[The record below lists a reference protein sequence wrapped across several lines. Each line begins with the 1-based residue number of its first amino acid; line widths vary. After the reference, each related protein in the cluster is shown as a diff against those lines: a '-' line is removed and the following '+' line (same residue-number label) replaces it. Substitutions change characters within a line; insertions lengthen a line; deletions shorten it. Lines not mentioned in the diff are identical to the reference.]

1 MTKEA
6 PEVSHV
12 WVGGGGL
19 SARLLQVIFFRAG
32 VGGIP
37 GARRPGANLIGPES
51 PPGPP
56 RGRESTKR
64 EPTQN
69 AQPCRA
75 GLDCQ
80 HHSPRPVATMVPF
93 CGPDPGYG
101 DYQLQPVAVPA
112 ASPTLLVELDQGRAK
127 KTEPV
132 QAPGPTHFG
141 SGRRPNPR
149 PRRVPMDTAKLRRS
163 RRRLVRPTI
172 SVLVAFR
179 PPVPRNARSFPH
191 HGMAWFLY
199 DERRRRNIV
208 MPSSYRLAL
217 LPDQVDFLHPKPG
230 NKQTKRG
237 PSMGPNERDLHT
249 TSLDPSQIPS

>member
-19 SARLLQVIFFRAG
+19 SAARLQVIFFRAG

-37 GARRPGANLIGPES
+37 GARRPGASLIGPES

-93 CGPDPGYG
+93 CTPDPGYG

-127 KTEPV
+127 KNGAGPSTGPDPLRIRPTTETPATEAADGHR
-132 QAPGPTHFG
+132 QAPSFKAEACPAHYKCPGCIPPTGAVQCLGLLHRRMAWLFG
-141 SGRRPNPR
+141 DETGRRKAATEHR
-149 PRRVPMDTAKLRRS
+149 DAIVVSLG
-163 RRRLVRPTI
+163 
-172 SVLVAFR
+172 
-179 PPVPRNARSFPH
+179 PPARS
-191 HGMAWFLY
+191 G
-199 DERRRRNIV
+199 
-208 MPSSYRLAL
+208 
-217 LPDQVDFLHPKPG
+217 
-230 NKQTKRG
+230 
-237 PSMGPNERDLHT
+237 
-249 TSLDPSQIPS
+249 